1 MMANSELAIA
11 VMRRVHFTA
20 VLTDNRG

>member
-1 MMANSELAIA
+1 MMSNSELAIA